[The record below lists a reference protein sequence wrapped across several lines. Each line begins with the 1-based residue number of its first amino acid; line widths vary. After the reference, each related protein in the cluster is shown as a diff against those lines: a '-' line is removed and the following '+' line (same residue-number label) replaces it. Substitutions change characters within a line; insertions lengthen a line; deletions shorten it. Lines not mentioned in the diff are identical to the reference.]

1 MARIGK
7 WIAGGL
13 GVALV
18 LVVALF
24 LASRLWPVPAA
35 QRAALAQLRQP
46 PAPLRGPNLFV
57 DLWLL
62 PYAVPPAQRQA
73 VFAEDV
79 RRFRQAWDGQPPRS
93 AASAYPRTPDWP
105 SERLP
110 RCAWSDDDCLAK
122 VRART
127 QDYAQALAAQDA
139 LLARMPVPV
148 PTADYRGP
156 FASDPARMLPSFSVL
171 QTSPMRRALDF
182 VEGRVDP
189 ALAGVCND
197 AGLAR
202 VLLRSGDN
210 VLTTS
215 IGAAMLRGN
224 ARLFAAMLAEL
235 PAQHALPA
243 QCAQAFAPLS
253 VEEVSLCRPL
263 RAEAQMLFAALDELG
278 RTRSAP
284 GQRWYASM
292 GLPLLF
298 DRARSGALVAP
309 AYTRPCADDVRASLR
324 ADRRLTPAQMTAPVG
339 SAFACLANRLGCA
352 MVRLPP
358 STFAGAVQWRLQD
371 TAAAMRLTS
380 ALLWLRAHPD
390 PRPLPQR
397 LAALPPALRGDQRP
411 LQATPDG
418 QSMQVAL
425 YADGGALRLPLP
437 GSRLRH

>member
-13 GVALV
+13 GVV
-18 LVVALF
+18 LLLAVALF
-24 LASRLWPVPAA
+24 LASRFWPVPAA

-46 PAPLRGPNLFV
+46 PPPLRGPNLFV

-79 RRFRQAWDGQPPRS
+79 RRFRQAPAGQPPRS

-105 SERLP
+105 SAHVP
-110 RCAWSDDDCLAK
+110 RCGWSDDDCLAK
-122 VRART
+122 VRARP
-127 QDYAQALAAQDA
+127 QDYARALAAQDA
-139 LLARMPVPV
+139 LLARLPVAV

-156 FASDPARMLPSFSVL
+156 FASDPARMLPAFSVL
-171 QTSPMRRALDF
+171 QTPPMRRALDF

-197 AGLAR
+197 AELAR
-202 VLLRSGDN
+202 LLLRAGDN

-235 PAQHALPA
+235 PPQHALPA
-243 QCAQAFAPLS
+243 QCAQAFAPLP
-253 VEEVSLCRPL
+253 VDEVSLCRPL
-263 RAEAQMLFAALDELG
+263 RAEAQALFAALDEVQ
-278 RTRSAP
+278 RTRAAP
-284 GQRWYASM
+284 RQRWSTSM
-292 GLPLLF
+292 GLRLLF
-298 DRARSGALVAP
+298 DRARSEALVAP

-324 ADRRLTPAQMTAPVG
+324 ADQRLTPAQMTAPVG

-358 STFAGAVQWRLQD
+358 STVAGVPQWGLQD

-380 ALLWLRAHPD
+380 ALLWLRAHPA
-390 PRPLPQR
+390 PQPLPQR
-397 LAALPPALRGDQRP
+397 LAALPPALRGERRP
-411 LQATPDG
+411 LQEGADG
-418 QSMQVAL
+418 QSVQVAL
-425 YADGGALRLPLP
+425 YADGGTLRLPLP
-437 GSRLRH
+437 GSRRQR